1 MTTICLH
8 DKWHSSASFPLIFT
22 KIAAFESRDRAES
35 QRCAYYNLTLSAALA
50 RTTEPHRNV
59 DEFFTKKTFIL
70 SSLFQVVASII
81 CGMYGSEQLKYFS
94 QEK

>member
-22 KIAAFESRDRAES
+22 KIAAFESRDRVES
-35 QRCAYYNLTLSAALA
+35 QRCAYYYVTLSSVLV
-50 RTTEPHRNV
+50 RTTEPQRNV

-70 SSLFQVVASII
+70 SSAF
-81 CGMYGSEQLKYFS
+81 
-94 QEK
+94 

>member
-8 DKWHSSASFPLIFT
+8 GKWHSSASYRRIFT

-35 QRCAYYNLTLSAALA
+35 QRCAYFYVTLGAVLA

-59 DEFFTKKTFIL
+59 DEFFTKEIL
-70 SSLFQVVASII
+70 SFYLPCFR
-81 CGMYGSEQLKYFS
+81 
-94 QEK
+94 

>member
-1 MTTICLH
+1 VTTICLH
-8 DKWHSSASFPLIFT
+8 GKWRSSASFHRIFT

-59 DEFFTKKTFIL
+59 DEFFTEKL
-70 SSLFQVVASII
+70 SLYLPCFR
-81 CGMYGSEQLKYFS
+81 
-94 QEK
+94 